1 MSADS
6 ATGIPLFLLSVQVRG
21 LLKPHQN
28 GEVLT
33 FGLELDGCRMI
44 GVQPTG

>member
-28 GEVLT
+28 GDVFT
-33 FGLELDGCRMI
+33 FRADLGKRGLAGL
-44 GVQPTG
+44 PTG